1 MHMKTYTIPNNVG
14 RGERDAILRRI
25 TTHMMRALRKLERM
39 QQREQQE
46 AQPRRAARQE
56 RET

>member
-1 MHMKTYTIPNNVG
+1 MYMKSYTITTNVG
-14 RGERDAILRRI
+14 RDERDAILRRI

-39 QQREQQE
+39 QQLEQQE
-46 AQPRRAARQE
+46 AQPRSAARQE